1 MQKNYFREIKILPDS
16 LRVTDRICDRRKK
29 GNTSR
34 SERLFR
40 CRRITGT
47 HMASARYFQVQEL
60 EDTMLDW
67 IREIPLAL
75 DRETMN
81 EVEISIEGYNIKN
94 A

>member
-1 MQKNYFREIKILPDS
+1 
-16 LRVTDRICDRRKK
+16 
-29 GNTSR
+29 
-34 SERLFR
+34 
-40 CRRITGT
+40 
-47 HMASARYFQVQEL
+47 MASARYFQVQEL